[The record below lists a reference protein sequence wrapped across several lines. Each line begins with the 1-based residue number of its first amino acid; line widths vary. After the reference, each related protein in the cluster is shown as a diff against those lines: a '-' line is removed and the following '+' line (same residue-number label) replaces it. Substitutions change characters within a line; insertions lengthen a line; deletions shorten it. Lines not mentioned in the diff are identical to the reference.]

1 MAREF
6 KYYPEDFGD
15 LPVKVMHMD
24 LDFDVYDDHTI
35 VESTLHFKSLIENLE
50 ILELNAKNLEILEVS
65 DDYEYLKEKDILKV
79 SFKSPLNLNQEYKVK
94 TKVITRPSWNVLEGM
109 YYDISP
115 KGCPCTQITQC
126 QQWGFQRITPCID
139 DMTAKCTYYTTITA
153 DSRYTDYLTNG
164 DLASNV
170 LEVSKGRVKV
180 EYANNVTPMATY
192 LFFLGVGTYATF
204 TKEFEYPNGDIFE
217 LALLVPPNSDAS
229 AAEHSLEVLYDSI
242 MWVHLFTG
250 PNTYENFEISSQIYE
265 LCKQREVLKK
275 EGEKLDLIR
284 AQINE
289 LIESNDLVLGYKY
302 TGTVYREIGMQNSD
316 FGGMENVG
324 NTTITTNRIMPHFDM
339 SDGGYEYMVKV
350 KVHEFYHNLNG
361 SEVTGRS
368 PFEIWLNEA
377 VTVFI
382 EQLYSAYVFGERYER
397 LDTVLGFLAPTSGT
411 FALDMGVASM
421 PIEPAGFND
430 TNELI
435 TGVTYVKAPEF
446 VRMIETILG
455 KENFV
460 KALDLYHTKFKHSN
474 ASSSQWIDCMQEY
487 TEVDLHNFSRPW
499 LKNTCH
505 PIVDV
510 NVKVENES
518 LLLTLKQ
525 TNFKDDNFWHLPL
538 SLAVFDF
545 TGNKIFENEFYI
557 DEPTAEIEIPEI
569 TDYGFISIN
578 RNFSFFGQ
586 VLYKQDLEDLYLQA
600 KMDDD
605 VVNRY
610 LAFKKI
616 FDLEKTQIL
625 EGSTDAFS
633 DRFLDFY
640 MSILEDQEIYT
651 EFGTL
656 CLSNFESVDDDRYKY
671 QFDVLFKLNKKFKEA
686 IANKFED
693 RIFNLFN
700 HVYALSLSETELEYH
715 YENATKI
722 KLRQVKN
729 LCLSILASTKKDEY
743 LEIVKD
749 QYLNA
754 NNATDKMSAFRIYM
768 NSLAKDKYKI
778 LDMHE
783 EYASK
788 NLVAWESF
796 LYSVSSLHCD
806 DVIEIIQRVEKHPNF
821 NLTQANDQRGLFVAF
836 AHNKKISLLT
846 NQGRDYLKTK
856 LLELAKINEYSAG
869 RILNVFGALDKID
882 VKHSV
887 ELIKILVDVQ
897 KELDQAS
904 YPSVFNTIS
913 RIVKGSVSTYTEY
926 EKRYL

>member
-1 MAREF
+1 MKREF

-24 LDFDVYDDHTI
+24 LDFDVFDDHTI
-35 VESTLHFKSLIENLE
+35 VESTLHFRSLIENLKD
-50 ILELNAKNLEILEVS
+50 LELNAKNLEILEVS
-65 DDYEYLKEKDILKV
+65 EDYEYFKDKDILKV
-79 SFKSPLNLNQEYKVK
+79 SFKNPLNLNQEYKVR
-94 TKVITRPSWNVLEGM
+94 TKVVTRPSWNILEGI

-115 KGCPCTQITQC
+115 EGCPCTQITQC

-139 DMTAKCTYYTTITA
+139 DMTAKCTYFTTITA
-153 DSRYTDYLTNG
+153 DSQYTDYLTNG
-164 DLASNV
+164 DLASEIQDLGN
-170 LEVSKGRVKV
+170 GRVKV

-204 TKEFEYPNGDIFE
+204 TKEFEYPNGDTFE
-217 LALLVPPNSDAS
+217 LALLVPPNSDAQV
-229 AAEHSLEVLYDSI
+229 AEHSLEVLYDSI

-250 PNTYENFEISSQIYE
+250 PDTYKNFEVSSLVYN
-265 LCKQREVLKK
+265 LCKEREVLKK
-275 EGEKLDLIR
+275 KGEKLDLIR

-289 LIESNDLVLGYKY
+289 VIESNNLVLGYKY

-382 EQLYSAYVFGERYER
+382 EQLYSGFVFGERYER
-397 LDTVLGFLAPTSGT
+397 LDTILGFLAPTSGT

-421 PIEPAGFND
+421 PIEPVGFND

-446 VRMIETILG
+446 VRMVESILG

-487 TEVDLHNFSRPW
+487 TEVDLNAFSKPW

-505 PIVDV
+505 PIVE
-510 NVKVENES
+510 VETSFEEEN
-518 LLLTLKQ
+518 LIVTLKQ
-525 TNFKDDNFWHLPL
+525 TNYKEDSHWHLPV
-538 SLAVFDF
+538 SLAVFDKS
-545 TGNKIFENEFYI
+545 GEKIFEDQFFI
-557 DEPTAEIEIPEI
+557 DEPIAEFEIQDLK
-569 TDYGFISIN
+569 DYGFISVN

-586 VLYKQDLEDLYLQA
+586 VMYNQSLDELYLQA
-600 KMDDD
+600 EKDDD
-605 VVNRY
+605 IANKY

-616 FDLEKTQIL
+616 FDHEKTQIL
-625 EGSTDAFS
+625 EGKSKDFS
-633 DRFLDFY
+633 DKFLDY
-640 MSILEDQEIYT
+640 YINTLTNQELFL

-656 CLSNFESVDDDRYKY
+656 LLTNFESVDDSRFKY
-671 QFDVLFKLNKKFKEA
+671 QFDKLFELNQKFKKSLV
-686 IANKFED
+686 NKYED
-693 RIFNLFN
+693 QIFNLFN
-700 HVYALSLSETELEYH
+700 KVYELSLKDSGLEFH
-715 YENATKI
+715 YDNAQKI

-729 LCLSILASTKKDEY
+729 LCLSLLASTEKDEY
-743 LEIVKD
+743 LDIVKD
-749 QYLNA
+749 QYFNA
-754 NNATDKMSAFRIYM
+754 QNATDKMSAFRIYM
-768 NSLAKDKYKI
+768 NSNASDKYDI
-778 LDMHE
+778 LDIHE
-783 EYASK
+783 KYASS

-796 LYSVSSLHCD
+796 LYSISSLHCK
-806 DVIEIIQRVEKHPNF
+806 DVIEIIERVEKNPSF
-821 NLTQANDQRGLFVAF
+821 NITQANDQRGLFVGF

-846 NQGRDYLKTK
+846 DSGRDYLKSK
-856 LLELAKINEYSAG
+856 LLELSKINEYSAG
-869 RILNVFGALDKID
+869 RILNVFGALDKMDIE
-882 VKHSV
+882 HSV
-887 ELIKILVDVQ
+887 KLIKILIDIQ
-897 KELDQAS
+897 SELSQES
-904 YPSVFNTIS
+904 YPSVYNTIS
-913 RIVKGSVSTYTEY
+913 RIVKGSVNTYSEF

>member
-24 LDFDVYDDHTI
+24 LDFDVFEDHTI

-50 ILELNAKNLEILEVS
+50 NLELNAKNLEILEVS
-65 DDYEYLKEKDILKV
+65 EDYEYFKDQDILRV
-79 SFKSPLNLNQEYKVK
+79 TFKSPLSVNQEYKVR
-94 TKVITRPSWNVLEGM
+94 TKVITKPSWNVLEGI

-115 KGCPCTQITQC
+115 EGCPCTQITQC

-139 DMTAKCTYYTTITA
+139 DMTAKCTYFTSIKA
-153 DSRYTDYLTNG
+153 DSRYTDILTNG
-164 DLASNV
+164 DLAS
-170 LEVSKGRVKV
+170 EVADLGNGRVKV
-180 EYANNVTPMATY
+180 AYANNVTPMATY

-204 TKEFEYPNGDIFE
+204 TKEFEYPNGDTFE
-217 LALLVPPNSDAS
+217 LALLVPPNSNSDIAQ
-229 AAEHSLEVLYDSI
+229 HSLEVLYDSI

-250 PNTYENFEISSQIYE
+250 PNSYENKAISHQIYD
-265 LCKQREVLKK
+265 LCKERDLLKEK
-275 EGEKLDLIR
+275 GEKPDLIR
-284 AQINE
+284 AQISE

-382 EQLYSAYVFGERYER
+382 EQLYSGFVFGDRYER
-397 LDTVLGFLAPTSGT
+397 LDTILGFLAPTSGT

-421 PIEPAGFND
+421 PIEPLGFND

-460 KALDLYHTKFKHSN
+460 KALDLYHTKYKHSN

-487 TEVDLHNFSRPW
+487 TETDLHSFAKPW

-505 PIVDV
+505 PIVEV
-510 NVKVENES
+510 NVETNDNS
-518 LLLTLKQ
+518 LLIELQQ
-525 TNFKDDNFWHLPL
+525 TNFKENNHWHLPL
-538 SLAVFDF
+538 LLAVFDKN
-545 TGNKIFENEFYI
+545 GDKIFEHEYFI
-557 DEPTAEIEIPEI
+557 DEPKCVIEIPEI
-569 TDYGFISIN
+569 TEFGYVSIN

-586 VLYKQDLEDLYLQA
+586 VVYSQSLDELYLQA
-600 KMDDD
+600 KTDDD
-605 VVNRY
+605 IACRY

-616 FDLEKTQIL
+616 LDFEKLQIL
-625 EGSTDAFS
+625 DGLSESFS
-633 DRFLDFY
+633 DKFLDFY
-640 MSILEDQEIYT
+640 MDTLEDEEIYT
-651 EFGTL
+651 ELGTL
-656 CLSNFESVDDDRYKY
+656 LLSNFESVDDDRFKYK
-671 QFDVLFKLNKKFKEA
+671 FDLLFDINQKLKKA
-686 IANKFED
+686 LASKFED
-693 RIFNLFN
+693 RIFRLFN
-700 HVYALSLSETELEYH
+700 KVYASSLDDTYLEYH
-715 YENATKI
+715 FDNAQKI

-729 LCLSILASTKKDEY
+729 LCLNLLSSLEKEEY
-743 LEIVKD
+743 FEIIKD
-749 QYLNA
+749 QYENA
-754 NNATDKMSAFRIYM
+754 KCATDKMSAFRIYM
-768 NSLAKDKYKI
+768 NSKANDKYDM
-778 LDMHE
+778 LDTHE
-783 EYASK
+783 KYASG

-796 LYSVSSLHCD
+796 LYSISSLHCS
-806 DVIEIIQRVEKHPNF
+806 DVIDIVKRVEQHPSF
-821 NLTQANDQRGLFVAF
+821 NITQANDQRGLFVAF

-846 NQGRDYLKTK
+846 PDGREYLKAK
-856 LLELAKINEYSAG
+856 LLELSKINEYSAG

-882 VKHSV
+882 LDHSV
-887 ELIKILVDVQ
+887 ELMKILIDIQ
-897 KELDQAS
+897 NELDQAS

-913 RIVKGSVSTYTEY
+913 RIVKGSVDTYCEY
-926 EKRYL
+926 EKRNL

>member
-24 LDFDVYDDHTI
+24 LDFDVYEDHTI

-50 ILELNAKNLEILEVS
+50 NLELNAKNLEILEVS
-65 DDYEYLKEKDILKV
+65 EEYEYFKEKDILKV
-79 SFKSPLNLNQEYKVK
+79 SFKSPLNLNQEYRVK

-164 DLASNV
+164 DLVS
-170 LEVSKGRVKV
+170 EVKELKNGRVKV
-180 EYANNVTPMATY
+180 EYANNITPMATY

-204 TKEFEYPNGDIFE
+204 TKEFEYPNGDKFE
-217 LALLVPPNSDAS
+217 LALLVPPNSDS
-229 AAEHSLEVLYDSI
+229 QAAGHSLEVLYDSI
-242 MWVHLFTG
+242 MWIHLFTG
-250 PNTYENFEISSQIYE
+250 PNTYENFEVSSQIYE
-265 LCKQREVLKK
+265 LCKDREILKEK
-275 EGEKLDLIR
+275 GENLNLIR

-289 LIESNDLVLGYKY
+289 LVESNDLVLGYKY

-421 PIEPAGFND
+421 PIEPLGFND

-487 TEVDLHNFSRPW
+487 TEVDLHKFANPW

-510 NVKVENES
+510 DVKVENDS

-586 VLYKQDLEDLYLQA
+586 ILYKQDLEDLYLQA

-625 EGSTDAFS
+625 EGSKDAFS

-656 CLSNFESVDDDRYKY
+656 CLSNFESVDDERFKY

-686 IANKFED
+686 ISNKFED

-700 HVYALSLSETELEYH
+700 HVYALSLNESDLKYH
-715 YENATKI
+715 YENANKI

-768 NSLAKDKYKI
+768 NSNAKDKYKI

-821 NLTQANDQRGLFVAF
+821 NVTQANDQRGLFVAF
-836 AHNKKISLLT
+836 AHNKKVSLLSD
-846 NQGRDYLKTK
+846 QGRDYLKTK

-882 VKHSV
+882 LDHSV
-887 ELIKILVDVQ
+887 ELIKILIDIQ

-913 RIVKGSVSTYTEY
+913 RIVKGSVSTYLEY